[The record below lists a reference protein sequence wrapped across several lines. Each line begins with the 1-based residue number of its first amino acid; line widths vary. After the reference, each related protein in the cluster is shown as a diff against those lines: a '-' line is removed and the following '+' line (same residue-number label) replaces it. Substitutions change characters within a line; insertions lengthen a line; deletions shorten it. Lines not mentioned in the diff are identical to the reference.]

1 MKFYSLKNFI
11 KFFAKI
17 KKVYRNSLAFK
28 KKLKKK
34 IFYLL
39 VAGCTILA
47 VVIVS
52 SFQFSNNRHQK
63 KTESNLSTIQKN
75 FTKTDEDFA
84 KKKDNG
90 EKDFEI
96 PPLGSLQNGK
106 VTNKKIA
113 LEKTNKNTQKE
124 EILKLLEKVNF
135 QKQSKIIII
144 IDDFGYS
151 ESKMELFLQI
161 SQPITFAIL
170 PNLPKSSTIAKN
182 SIKKTNKNSQKEEIL
197 KLLEK
202 VHFQKQSKI
211 IINR

>member
-17 KKVYRNSLAFK
+17 KKVYRNSLALK

-34 IFYLL
+34 NFYLL

-52 SFQFSNNRHQK
+52 SFQFSKNRHQK
-63 KTESNLSTIQKN
+63 KIESNLSTIQKN
-75 FTKTDEDFA
+75 STKTDEDFA

-113 LEKTNKNTQKE
+113 LK
-124 EILKLLEKVNF
+124 
-135 QKQSKIIII
+135 KQIKIH
-144 IDDFGYS
+144 
-151 ESKMELFLQI
+151 
-161 SQPITFAIL
+161 
-170 PNLPKSSTIAKN
+170 
-182 SIKKTNKNSQKEEIL
+182 KKKK
-197 KLLEK
+197 
-202 VHFQKQSKI
+202 F
-211 IINR
+211 